1 MIKKIFTIWAKSPNN
16 VKGFIFILA
25 ASASFPLMGTIVKHL
40 TEDLHPLQI
49 AFFRCFFGLLIIMP
63 LFINKKPKELIFTK
77 RLPMH
82 LIRGV
87 LGIGAISAGFYALSM
102 MPLASAV
109 TLGFTR
115 ILFLVPLAIIAL
127 GEKPGY
133 VRIILTLIG
142 FIGVAIMI
150 DPSND
155 KGVTIIAAIIALIGA
170 FFVSAVKLSV
180 KSLSSTEATLTIQF
194 YYGVIS
200 SLGLVIPAY
209 LFWYPIELKHI
220 FLILV
225 GALFGTLGQML
236 TIWGLRLG
244 TTTVVMPADYSRL
257 IFAGIYGYFLFFEIP
272 RFNEILGALIIIFST
287 IIILFRS
294 NKKS

>member
-1 MIKKIFTIWAKSPNN
+1 M
-16 VKGFIFILA
+16 
-25 ASASFPLMGTIVKHL
+25 
-40 TEDLHPLQI
+40 
-49 AFFRCFFGLLIIMP
+49 
-63 LFINKKPKELIFTK
+63 
-77 RLPMH
+77 
-82 LIRGV
+82 
-87 LGIGAISAGFYALSM
+87 
-102 MPLASAV
+102 
-109 TLGFTR
+109 
-115 ILFLVPLAIIAL
+115 
-127 GEKPGY
+127 
-133 VRIILTLIG
+133 
-142 FIGVAIMI
+142 
-150 DPSND
+150 
-155 KGVTIIAAIIALIGA
+155 
-170 FFVSAVKLSV
+170 KLSV

-209 LFWYPIELKHI
+209 LFWHPIELKHI